1 MATVVSD
8 KPCVVLDTNVLLD
21 IWVFQDT
28 NTALLH
34 EHLAQQRVRWLAT
47 SAMRQELWRVLA
59 YPHIEPRLAQLP
71 RTAAEVMAAFD
82 RWSHTQ
88 PEAPRSPYVCKDAD
102 DQKFIDL
109 AVTHRAL
116 LVSKDRQVLRL
127 THRLARLGVVVTSDY
142 SQAPSNGTG

>member
-28 NTALLH
+28 NTALLY

-59 YPHIEPRLAQLP
+59 YPLIEPRLAQLS

-109 AVTHRAL
+109 AVTNRAL

>member
-28 NTALLH
+28 NTALLY

-47 SAMRQELWRVLA
+47 SAMREELWRVLA
-59 YPHIEPRLAQLP
+59 YPHIEPRLAQLS

>member
-47 SAMRQELWRVLA
+47 SAMREELWRVLA
-59 YPHIEPRLAQLP
+59 YPHIEPRLAQLS
-71 RTAAEVMAAFD
+71 RTAAE
-82 RWSHTQ
+82 
-88 PEAPRSPYVCKDAD
+88 
-102 DQKFIDL
+102 IG
-109 AVTHRAL
+109 RASCRER
-116 LVSKDRQVLRL
+116 VSS
-127 THRLARLGVVVTSDY
+127 VV
-142 SQAPSNGTG
+142 

>member
-28 NTALLH
+28 NTALLY

-59 YPHIEPRLAQLP
+59 YPHIEPRLAQLS

>member
-1 MATVVSD
+1 MAAVVSD

-28 NTALLH
+28 NTATLH
-34 EHLAQQRVRWLAT
+34 EHLSQRRLHWLAT
-47 SAMRQELWRVLA
+47 SDMREELWRVLA
-59 YPHIEPRLAQLP
+59 YPHIATRLAKQS
-71 RTAAEVMAAFD
+71 RSAAEVLAAFD
-82 RWSHTQ
+82 GWSHLYPT
-88 PEAPRSPYVCKDAD
+88 APKAPYVCKDQD

-142 SQAPSNGTG
+142 SQAQRAETG

>member
-28 NTALLH
+28 NTALLY

-47 SAMRQELWRVLA
+47 SAMREELWRVLA
-59 YPHIEPRLAQLP
+59 YPHIEHRLAQLS

>member
-28 NTALLH
+28 NTALLY

-59 YPHIEPRLAQLP
+59 YPHIEPRLAQLS

-109 AVTHRAL
+109 AVTNRAL

>member
-8 KPCVVLDTNVLLD
+8 KPCVMLDTNVLLD

-34 EHLAQQRVRWLAT
+34 EHLSQQRLRWLAT
-47 SAMRQELWRVLA
+47 SAMREELWRVLA
-59 YPHIEPRLAQLP
+59 YPHIEPRLAKYS
-71 RTAAEVMAAFD
+71 RSAAEVMAAFD

-88 PEAPRSPYVCKDAD
+88 PEAPRAPYVCKDAD

-142 SQAPSNGTG
+142 SQAPSNTTG

>member
-28 NTALLH
+28 NTALLY

>member
-1 MATVVSD
+1 
-8 KPCVVLDTNVLLD
+8 
-21 IWVFQDT
+21 
-28 NTALLH
+28 
-34 EHLAQQRVRWLAT
+34 
-47 SAMRQELWRVLA
+47 MRQELWRVLA
-59 YPHIEPRLAQLP
+59 YPHIEPRLAQLS

>member
-28 NTALLH
+28 HTALLH
-34 EHLAQQRVRWLAT
+34 EHLAQQRLRWLAT
-47 SAMRQELWRVLA
+47 SAMREELWRVLA
-59 YPHIEPRLAQLP
+59 YPHIEPRLAQLS
-71 RTAAEVMAAFD
+71 RSAEEVMAAFD

-88 PEAPRSPYVCKDAD
+88 SEAPRAPYVCKDAD

-142 SQAPSNGTG
+142 SQAPSNRTG